1 MCICVFVAVP
11 VDHDGSVNQTLT
23 TEISPKAS
31 QTGIFLSTNKI
42 LYHKLLKF
50 IVTVVLNVSL
60 QKIISY
66 SETRNNS
73 RGAIN

>member
-11 VDHDGSVNQTLT
+11 VDLDGSVNPTLK

-31 QTGIFLSTNKI
+31 QPGIFLSTNKI
-42 LYHKLLKF
+42 LYHNLLKF

-60 QKIISY
+60 QQIISY